1 MRFWL
6 KFSSGTLTHHKR
18 FFKIAFQAYKTK
30 SEYFKYHSVII
41 WDNFYVHPRGT
52 HFFWKIKLIAQK
64 LATLGKS
71 YQKHGHILQ
80 NVPIFPTCVAKCLY
94 KKVLWKKQQFG
105 ISKHKK
111 NFQEIWGKKNLLKK
125 FAVFLNQRPPNFKIH
140 VFWCA
145 VFMHSK
151 IQNFQNSTQFVQF
164 FLSKWR
170 EMF

>member
-18 FFKIAFQAYKTK
+18 FFKIAFQVYKTK

-71 YQKHGHILQ
+71 YQKYGHILQ

-111 NFQEIWGKKNLLKK
+111 NFQEIWGKKKLLKIHRVFKPKISK
-125 FAVFLNQRPPNFKIH
+125 F
-140 VFWCA
+140 
-145 VFMHSK
+145 
-151 IQNFQNSTQFVQF
+151 
-164 FLSKWR
+164 
-170 EMF
+170 